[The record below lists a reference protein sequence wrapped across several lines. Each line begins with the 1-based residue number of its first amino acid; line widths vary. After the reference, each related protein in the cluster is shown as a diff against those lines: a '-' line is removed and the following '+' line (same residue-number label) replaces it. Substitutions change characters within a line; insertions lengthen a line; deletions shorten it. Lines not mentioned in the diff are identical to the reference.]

1 MCSVRNFMATGKQC
15 KYWRKLTGVGLVL
28 FFISVCSA
36 QTQFDDPGSLRKRF
50 DTGLDEDSV
59 EYLRMS
65 PAERSAE
72 FSRETKEIRIAQQYG
87 LGYLPLMVVRQYGLI
102 EKHAHAAALGS
113 IRVVWTQFPSG
124 KSMNSA
130 LRIGLL
136 DLASGG
142 IAPLLEIWDES
153 FGNFS
158 VKGVAALSTMP
169 MYLNT
174 IDPKIRTIEDFS
186 PGDTIALPAAKVSG
200 QAVIL
205 QMAAQMSFGD
215 KGYNKLDGFTVS
227 MNHPDAMQAL
237 LSGQISA
244 HMASPPYQYE
254 ELENPRVH
262 TILNSYDVLGGPASF
277 SVLWTRSEF
286 FLKNPKT
293 FQALYNAV
301 KEAMEIIASNPRR
314 AAEIYTLQSNSNF
327 PVESIH
333 RVISD
338 PSISFTAIP
347 FNTMKYA
354 KFMYTI
360 GSIKHLPQSWREL
373 FFPAVHA
380 EQGS

>member
-1 MCSVRNFMATGKQC
+1 MCSVRNFMATDKPHE
-15 KYWRKLTGVGLVL
+15 YWRKLAGLGLLL

-36 QTQFDDPGSLRKRF
+36 QTQFEDLGPLHKRF

-87 LGYLPLMVVRQYGLI
+87 LGYLPLMIVRQYGLI

-113 IRVVWTQFPSG
+113 IRVVWTRFPSG

-153 FGNFS
+153 FGDFS

-174 IDPKIRTIEDFS
+174 IDPNIRTIEDFT

-215 KGYNKLDGFTVS
+215 TGYNKLDGLTVS

-254 ELENPRVH
+254 ELDNPRVH
-262 TILNSYDVLGGPASF
+262 TILTSYNVLGGPASF

-286 FLKNPKT
+286 VLNNPKT

-301 KEAMEIIASNPRR
+301 KEAMEIIARDPRR
-314 AAEIYTLQSNSNF
+314 AAEIYTLQSNSKV
-327 PVESIH
+327 PVESIQKA
-333 RVISD
+333 IND
-338 PSISFTAIP
+338 PSISFTVIP

-354 KFMYTI
+354 KFMHTI
-360 GSIKHLPQSWREL
+360 GAIKHLPQSWREL
-373 FFPAVHA
+373 FFSAVHA

>member
-1 MCSVRNFMATGKQC
+1 MCSVRNVIATGKQREH
-15 KYWRKLTGVGLVL
+15 WRKLTVVGLVL

-36 QTQFDDPGSLRKRF
+36 QTQFDDPGSTRKRF
-50 DTGLDEDSV
+50 DTGLDEDSI

-102 EKHAHAAALGS
+102 EKHAHAAALGR

-153 FGNFS
+153 FGDFS
-158 VKGVAALSTMP
+158 VKGIAALSTMP

-174 IDPKIRTIEDFS
+174 IDPQIRTIEDFS

-215 KGYNKLDGFTVS
+215 NGYNKLDGHTVS
-227 MNHPDAMQAL
+227 MSHPDAMQAL

-262 TILNSYDVLGGPASF
+262 TILTSYDVLGGPASF

-286 FLKNPKT
+286 VLNNPKT

-301 KEAMEIIASNPRR
+301 KEAMEIIASDPHR
-314 AAEIYTLQSNSNF
+314 AAEIYTLQSNSKF
-327 PVESIH
+327 PVESIQK
-333 RVISD
+333 VIND
-338 PSISFTAIP
+338 PSISFTVIP
-347 FNTMKYA
+347 YNTMKYA
-354 KFMYTI
+354 KFMHTI

-373 FFPAVHA
+373 FFSPVHA
-380 EQGS
+380 EQGN